1 MSTVRTSNSLMYVLP
16 QHDARWLVT
25 FSVPLRNHSLV
36 FFLAGGQCV
45 CRQFHANSNQLL
57 IKGFCQIHS
66 LVCLLP
72 SSRKCSSCPLCSSS
86 ADLTMKIKQNAM
98 YSDTQLAQLH
108 DIKTR
113 LGQLPAY
120 RQARRCSAC
129 SV

>member
-1 MSTVRTSNSLMYVLP
+1 M
-16 QHDARWLVT
+16 WLQA
-25 FSVPLRNHSLV
+25 VP
-36 FFLAGGQCV
+36 
-45 CRQFHANSNQLL
+45 RQLQSAFNQRL
-57 IKGFCQIHS
+57 CQIHS

-113 LGQLPAY
+113 LGQLHQGVQQLLRDFFLMKRPPP
-120 RQARRCSAC
+120 RSALFPYTTLF
-129 SV
+129 